1 MPEKDAI
8 EVLSRERVQIRSREG
23 GVTLSAWQVELM
35 LPGGKRAAIVF
46 AEPWYRGEGALL
58 GATQD
63 RLAEIWRAALP
74 PEEKEPDQ
82 QQWG

>member
-8 EVLSRERVQIRSREG
+8 
-23 GVTLSAWQVELM
+23 
-35 LPGGKRAAIVF
+35 GKRAAIVF
-46 AEPWYRGEGALL
+46 AEPWYRGTGALL

-74 PEEKEPDQ
+74 PEEKEPDH